1 MIQTLTAM
9 PIPALIRKLAVPA
22 SVGFFF
28 NTMFNAVDTWYG
40 GRISTQALAALS
52 LSLPVFFLII
62 AMGSGLG
69 AGTTA
74 LIGTALGKGN
84 RQEAETFAAQGLSF
98 GIAVSLVLTSV
109 GIAGSPTL
117 FAFLG
122 ASGEYLRIC
131 LAYMNVIFYGSL
143 FFVTNYML
151 SAILNALGDTKPF
164 RNFLIAGCLLNALLD
179 PWFIYGGFGV
189 PAMSFAGI
197 ALATILVQAMGCV
210 YLYIRVRRTT
220 LAAACRPVNL
230 RPRFNP
236 YREIAR
242 QGVPAAANL
251 FTIGLGIFVITYFVS
266 GFGKEAIAAYGAAM
280 RIEQIMLLPT
290 IGLSTATLAIVAQ
303 NSGAGLFDRI
313 AETVRTALS
322 YGRVITLF
330 GTAAVFLF
338 AGQLMAVFTADEAVI
353 AIGRSYLKIS
363 AFILYAYVVL
373 SVNVAALQ
381 GVRKPMFALWI
392 GLWRQIVAPV
402 AVFWFLTHL
411 LGVGMT
417 GIWWGIFGITWSA
430 AAMAWLYAR
439 RQLKKAGQEL
449 T

>member
-1 MIQTLTAM
+1 MTQTLTTR
-9 PIPALIRKLAVPA
+9 PIPVLIRQIAVPA

-62 AMGSGLG
+62 AVGSGLG
-69 AGTTA
+69 AGATA
-74 LIGTALGKGN
+74 LIGTALGKGD
-84 RQEAETFAAQGLSF
+84 RQGAETFAVQGISF
-98 GIAVSLVLTSV
+98 GIAVSVVLTIA
-109 GIAGSPTL
+109 GIAGSRPL

-131 LAYMNVIFYGSL
+131 LAYMNVIFAGSF

-151 SAILNALGDTKPF
+151 SAILNALGNTRPF
-164 RNFLIAGCLLNALLD
+164 RNFLVAGCLLNAVLD

-189 PAMSFAGI
+189 PPLSFAGI
-197 ALATILVQAMGCV
+197 ALATIVIQALGCI
-210 YLYIRVRRTT
+210 YLCFKVRQTS
-220 LAAACRPVNL
+220 LMSGCSLGSL
-230 RPRFNP
+230 RPRLAP

-266 GFGKEAIAAYGAAM
+266 GFGKEAVAAYGAAM

-303 NSGAGLFDRI
+303 NSGARLFDRM
-313 AETVRTALS
+313 AEAVRRALS
-322 YGRVITLF
+322 YGGMITIF
-330 GTAAVFLF
+330 GTAAVFLL
-338 AGQLMAVFTADEAVI
+338 AGPLMAVFTADPVVI
-353 AIGRSYLKIS
+353 AVGRSYLKIS

-373 SVNVAALQ
+373 SVDVAALQ
-381 GVRKPMFALWI
+381 GIRKPMFALWI
-392 GLWRQIVAPV
+392 GLWRQIVAPA
-402 AVFWFLTHL
+402 AVFWLLTRL
-411 LGVGMT
+411 LGVGLT
-417 GIWWGIFGITWSA
+417 GIWWGIFGINWSA
-430 AAMAWLYAR
+430 AAVAWLYAR
-439 RQLKKAGQEL
+439 RQLKKAG
-449 T
+449 TGI

>member
-1 MIQTLTAM
+1 MIQTLTAT
-9 PIPALIRKLAVPA
+9 PIPALIRKIAVPA

-62 AMGSGLG
+62 AVGSGLG

-74 LIGTALGKGN
+74 LIGTALGKGD

-98 GIAVSLVLTSV
+98 GIAVSVILASV
-109 GIAGSPTL
+109 GIAGSPAL

-131 LAYMNVIFYGSL
+131 ITYMNIIFAGSL

-164 RNFLIAGCLLNALLD
+164 RNFLIVGCLMNALLD

-197 ALATILVQAMGCV
+197 ALATILIQAMGSV
-210 YLYIRVRRTT
+210 YLYTRVRRTT
-220 LAAACRPVNL
+220 LAAACRLVNL
-230 RPRFNP
+230 RPRLIP
-236 YREIAR
+236 CREIAR

-266 GFGKEAIAAYGAAM
+266 GFGKEAVAAYGAAM
-280 RIEQIMLLPT
+280 RIEQIMLLPDHRPEHGDPGDRRPEQRGGALRPDGRDGPDGPVLRRRHHALRNGS
-290 IGLSTATLAIVAQ
+290 GLSLCRSAD
-303 NSGAGLFDRI
+303 GGF
-313 AETVRTALS
+313 
-322 YGRVITLF
+322 YGRF
-330 GTAAVFLF
+330 GRHRHRTFLPEDF
-338 AGQLMAVFTADEAVI
+338 RIHPIRICGIISRCGRPAGH
-353 AIGRSYLKIS
+353 S
-363 AFILYAYVVL
+363 
-373 SVNVAALQ
+373 
-381 GVRKPMFALWI
+381 
-392 GLWRQIVAPV
+392 
-402 AVFWFLTHL
+402 
-411 LGVGMT
+411 
-417 GIWWGIFGITWSA
+417 
-430 AAMAWLYAR
+430 
-439 RQLKKAGQEL
+439 
-449 T
+449 